1 MSAIPSASALLAQLR
16 RRGVRLWVD
25 GPHLV
30 WEAPLDELTGEDLA
44 AMQAA
49 KPALLAAVAAE
60 SDTEAAVRWRV
71 EAMLPQVPPRGPIP
85 FLLALT
91 VPPAAAG
98 CMSCG
103 DAVAEGTLRC
113 WLCARAAQQA
123 LGYVR
128 EDVPLTP
135 QQEGDQWTR

>member
-30 WEAPLDELTGEDLA
+30 WEAPLDELTGEDMA
-44 AMQAA
+44 AMKAIKSDLVAA
-49 KPALLAAVAAE
+49 VVAEADTQAAVA
-60 SDTEAAVRWRV
+60 WRV
-71 EAMLPQVPPRGPIP
+71 EAMLPQVTPRGPIP
-85 FLLALT
+85 FLLART

-103 DAVAEGTLRC
+103 DAVTEGTLRC
-113 WLCARAAQQA
+113 WLCVRAAQQA

-135 QQEGDQWTR
+135 QEEG